1 MGFLLTLTQKQK
13 IADLQHDVPD
23 VLGLD
28 SGELGRAAL
37 PHRGQGRVPGQVG
50 DVAGDISAIILSLQ
64 YLHD

>member
-1 MGFLLTLTQKQK
+1 MS
-13 IADLQHDVPD
+13 DLQHDVPD

-37 PHRGQGRVPGQVG
+37 PHRGQGRVTGQVG